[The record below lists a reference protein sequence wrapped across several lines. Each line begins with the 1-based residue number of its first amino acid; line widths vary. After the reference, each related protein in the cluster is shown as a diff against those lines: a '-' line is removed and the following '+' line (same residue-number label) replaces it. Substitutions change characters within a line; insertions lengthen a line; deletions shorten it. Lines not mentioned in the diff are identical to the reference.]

1 LLLVKKSKKNC
12 ERKRKSVKE
21 RAKKEEKRNK
31 ERKKGV
37 FKVAR
42 GCVADLILKV
52 SCSYMKL
59 VLILDS
65 NIYILFGW
73 FVALGYSTIASL
85 EKPPI
90 APQKFVTEALDS
102 YPFNR
107 LITSLVTPLSTHSWS
122 LRTSKNLGKQEVML

>member
-1 LLLVKKSKKNC
+1 VFAVSKKIKKNC
-12 ERKRKSVKE
+12 ERKRKKCE
-21 RAKKEEKRNK
+21 RKSKKRRKKK

-59 VLILDS
+59 VLILDN